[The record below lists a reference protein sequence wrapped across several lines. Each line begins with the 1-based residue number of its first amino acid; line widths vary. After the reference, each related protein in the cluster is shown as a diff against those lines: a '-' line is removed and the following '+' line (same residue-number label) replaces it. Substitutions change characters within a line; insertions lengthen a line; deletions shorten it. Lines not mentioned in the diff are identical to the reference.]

1 MDFDLKEVFS
11 ILDENN
17 EGQIQLR
24 RFVDVANNYY
34 SDAEQL
40 ARITKALD
48 PKKTGFINFNQFC
61 HGIAQISSLQ
71 GVSLKDVA
79 SDLTRRS
86 RENSLVEDSD
96 QRSLKTNNGFDF
108 SSLLYLPN
116 LLIEENQDGS
126 TTTFNEYDV
135 ESEEAS
141 HTNKLQSTNNK
152 LNTKSKNINQSLNNS
167 QNNQSFSP
175 ILDSSV
181 FGDEEEFTGI
191 AEPNSN
197 NYSTDLIHPRAG
209 TPQRIAEVLKR
220 NNPLKSTIPS
230 EEIDQQLQE
239 SVDELQKTVEDLTVQ
254 KQTTTDRLTK
264 IQYENTDLKKRL
276 LALEDRFQDL
286 EGQQSSTT
294 RSEQQKYAEYINQKD
309 RSFLQEKETL
319 QTRINAIETELKQTQ
334 TTNGQMK
341 KDVRQLKEK
350 LEDVDHQLHDS
361 QLRCNDL
368 AEDNEKLLEQLRLQ
382 RQQLEQEKLLN
393 IQLAEQLSSDS
404 SRKNFS
410 HTLYNTENII
420 KTTEIRIQDLD
431 AQVRALKLENEK
443 LKHENDELRERA
455 VAIGIDEGRRLM
467 SNQSSLSYA
476 AELEVLSKDELMSK
490 LREQLLA
497 SDRLREYIER
507 MLTVIIENSPQLLEI
522 TMNAGTHGGSLGMP
536 LNLTMNQQ
544 TQSLK
549 TSSKEIE
556 NKSIPSEPL
565 KATESTKSDSLST
578 STTTKQ
584 SNDNKKA
591 VEKVYD
597 LASKVEGGNDYLISA
612 TNTVNTLVKGTD
624 PRVYLK
630 HGNIIQFIS
639 RTSGR
644 SIQIVLS
651 RTNQLICNAIGGTGS
666 QYTNACWVVISNQNG
681 HYYFHNNNNFLGIQY
696 GQVVIIPSS
705 INQYPPREAEF
716 RVHDVLGSAHA
727 IYLESVRTPGYFIGF
742 NWNGEPCQQIK
753 IETREKFAQ
762 FEIHP

>member
-96 QRSLKTNNGFDF
+96 QRSL
-108 SSLLYLPN
+108 
-116 LLIEENQDGS
+116 NQDGS

-476 AELEVLSKDELMSK
+476 AELEVLSKDEIFLIIHNIKYLQLMSK

-578 STTTKQ
+578 STPTKQ
-584 SNDNKKA
+584 SNDK
-591 VEKVYD
+591 YCH
-597 LASKVEGGNDYLISA
+597 L
-612 TNTVNTLVKGTD
+612 
-624 PRVYLK
+624 
-630 HGNIIQFIS
+630 
-639 RTSGR
+639 
-644 SIQIVLS
+644 
-651 RTNQLICNAIGGTGS
+651 
-666 QYTNACWVVISNQNG
+666 
-681 HYYFHNNNNFLGIQY
+681 
-696 GQVVIIPSS
+696 
-705 INQYPPREAEF
+705 
-716 RVHDVLGSAHA
+716 
-727 IYLESVRTPGYFIGF
+727 
-742 NWNGEPCQQIK
+742 
-753 IETREKFAQ
+753 
-762 FEIHP
+762 